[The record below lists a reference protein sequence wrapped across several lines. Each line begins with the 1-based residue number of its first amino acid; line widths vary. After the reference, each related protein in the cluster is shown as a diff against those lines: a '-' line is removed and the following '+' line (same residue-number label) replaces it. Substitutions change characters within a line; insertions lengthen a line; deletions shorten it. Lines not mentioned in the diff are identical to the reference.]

1 MYIYIY
7 IRWGGVHLHIRWGG
21 GWGGCP
27 HPSLWFQNWE
37 FGVGNSEF
45 GIGNSELGAPDE
57 LEPLMP
63 EVPAADRR

>member
-7 IRWGGVHLHIRWGG
+7 IRWGGVHLHVRWGG
-21 GWGGCP
+21 GGWVGVP
-27 HPSLWFQNWE
+27 TPSLWFQNWE

-57 LEPLMP
+57 LEPLI